1 MYNKTVQELNNATQ
15 TFVSVLNNFVA
26 ELRAENDKQ
35 VGIIREAHAKIMEV
49 NTAQQAVADV
59 VDNAINAL
67 TDVSDLVETHIS
79 ESEVVAEGIDDVF
92 FTLDTLA
99 DEDDEESEDEEDE

>member
-15 TFVSVLNNFVA
+15 TFVSALNNFVA

-35 VGIIREAHAKIMEV
+35 VGIIREAHAKIVKV
-49 NTAQQAVADV
+49 NMAQQAVSNV
-59 VDNAINAL
+59 VDNAIDAL
-67 TDVSDLVETHIS
+67 TDVSDLVETHIN